1 MSDCP
6 SALALRLKIS
16 GKSLQESGDAGAL
29 KRAFRMACAK
39 AATDF
44 SNLAMVL
51 TELAEDEL
59 ELDALVATLD
69 PSQVIFVI
77 KGRDQDHGMALFDP
91 AALSGLLEHVTTG
104 RVSRGEIEPRE
115 PTNTD
120 ATIVADLLD
129 RFLRRIAPELADI
142 TDPPSITGFAFS
154 HILRDPSAVEMAF
167 DNILYQRFTLGLD
180 LDNGARQGQMVLI
193 FPCAGTGAGQT
204 KRDQVGNWATDWRQ
218 HVERVPVRL
227 EAIFHRK
234 KMALREISELSPGS
248 IIQFPVAQLLHV
260 QLRGTN
266 GTLVAHGK
274 LGQQAL
280 HRAIRISGTG
290 YGLTGEAGDRAVA
303 LSEDFAPPGL
313 ATLATPAPPDTAQA
327 LPDLSGLA
335 GGGAAEPP
343 APPGLG
349 MVPVGAE
356 TPGDPDAPAALDL
369 SPLPV
374 GAETPDGS
382 VAPMPMAMP
391 TALPMGDLPTPD

>member
-1 MSDCP
+1 
-6 SALALRLKIS
+6 
-16 GKSLQESGDAGAL
+16 
-29 KRAFRMACAK
+29 
-39 AATDF
+39 
-44 SNLAMVL
+44 MVL

-266 GTLVAHGK
+266 GTLAPRY
-274 LGQQAL
+274 QNFR
-280 HRAIRISGTG
+280 HRIWPDWRGWRPG
-290 YGLTGEAGDRAVA
+290 RGFVRRFRA
-303 LSEDFAPPGL
+303 
-313 ATLATPAPPDTAQA
+313 TR
-327 LPDLSGLA
+327 
-335 GGGAAEPP
+335 
-343 APPGLG
+343 
-349 MVPVGAE
+349 
-356 TPGDPDAPAALDL
+356 PGDPCNASAAGYG
-369 SPLPV
+369 SGAAGPV
-374 GAETPDGS
+374 RACGRWCG
-382 VAPMPMAMP
+382 
-391 TALPMGDLPTPD
+391 